1 MTRGGWIMT
10 DKKGYVPIRMPGE
23 SNNSNWNIMIPWILF
38 GVTLIGFIIYVIV
51 QLNAPK
57 VSSGNVGEEAVAIID
72 DEPITANEVY
82 EVMLQQVGRQTV
94 DGLII
99 ERLIER
105 AAKTENIEVTEADLN
120 TEIDKVKSNFGS
132 EEEFNQQLESYG
144 LTLEALKA
152 QLTTQV
158 QLDKLIAP
166 KVQISDEI
174 LQNYYDENKE
184 TYTTPEQ
191 VQASHILVETKEEA
205 NEILE
210 LLKGGADFATL
221 AQERSKDP
229 GSGANGGDLG
239 FFGRGQMVPPFE
251 EAAFTLEIGQ
261 LSEVVESEFGFHII
275 KVVDKKP
282 ATTASFEEKK
292 EEIKEMLT
300 DQRKNEVAQ
309 SYIEELKAGAKIE
322 NFFAPD
328 ESAQTN
334 E

>member
-23 SNNSNWNIMIPWILF
+23 SNNSNWNIIIPWILF

>member
-1 MTRGGWIMT
+1 MT

-23 SNNSNWNIMIPWILF
+23 SNNSNWNTIIPWILF

-51 QLNAPK
+51 ELNASK
-57 VSSGNVGEEAVAIID
+57 VSSGNVGEEAVALID
-72 DEPITANEVY
+72 GEPITANDVY

-120 TEIDKVKSNFGS
+120 AEIDKIKLNFGS

-144 LTLEALKA
+144 LTLESLKA

-158 QLDKLIAP
+158 QLDKLISP
-166 KVQISDEI
+166 KVQVSDEN
-174 LQNYYDENKE
+174 LQTYYDENKE
-184 TYTTPEQ
+184 SYTTPEQ

-205 NEILE
+205 DEILG

-251 EAAFTLEIGQ
+251 EAAFTLEMGQ

-275 KVVDKKP
+275 KVVAKKP

-292 EEIKEMLT
+292 EEIKELLT
-300 DQRKNEVAQ
+300 DQRKSEASQ
-309 SYIEELKAGAKIE
+309 AYIDELKAGAKIE
-322 NFFAPD
+322 NYFAPE

>member
-1 MTRGGWIMT
+1 MT

-23 SNNSNWNIMIPWILF
+23 SNNSNWNIIIPWILF